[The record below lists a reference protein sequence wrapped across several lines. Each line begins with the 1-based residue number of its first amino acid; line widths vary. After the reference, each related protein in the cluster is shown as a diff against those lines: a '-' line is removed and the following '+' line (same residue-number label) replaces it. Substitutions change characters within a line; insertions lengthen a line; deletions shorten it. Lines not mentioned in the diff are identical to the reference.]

1 MEFQRN
7 RFARALLDD
16 REIVELYWKRDE
28 RAIEETDL
36 KYKKYLLA
44 IAYNI
49 VHDSLDCEEC
59 LNDTYMS
66 AWNAIPP
73 SKPTALR
80 AFLTTI
86 IRRIAVNRYHSNRK
100 KGNIP
105 SEMTVALSDIQMCIG
120 DEVSVEE
127 EVDTSRL
134 GKIISDY
141 LRTLTQRRRFIF
153 MSRFYMAQTVDKIAS
168 DLKVSRSTVN
178 KELAFIRDG
187 LKAVLER
194 EGFSV

>member
-1 MEFQRN
+1 
-7 RFARALLDD
+7 
-16 REIVELYWKRDE
+16 
-28 RAIEETDL
+28 
-36 KYKKYLLA
+36 
-44 IAYNI
+44 
-49 VHDSLDCEEC
+49 
-59 LNDTYMS
+59 
-66 AWNAIPP
+66 
-73 SKPTALR
+73 
-80 AFLTTI
+80 
-86 IRRIAVNRYHSNRK
+86 
-100 KGNIP
+100 
-105 SEMTVALSDIQMCIG
+105 MTVALSDIQMCIG